1 MTQTRRV
8 RHFTRRF
15 WDRYTR
21 RLQHPF
27 EDDPGRVGRIEGTRQ
42 PMPIVDTSD
51 PLAVPAPI
59 PYLFRYLLLLRLLSL
74 ERGAKNLRLSG
85 NMRNRDFVHC

>member
-1 MTQTRRV
+1 M
-8 RHFTRRF
+8 FTRRC

-42 PMPIVDTSD
+42 PMPMIRRTLWQDLRPYHTFFDICFCFDSGPLNGGPRTCVCQETGGIEISSIV
-51 PLAVPAPI
+51 I
-59 PYLFRYLLLLRLLSL
+59 LLQLS
-74 ERGAKNLRLSG
+74 
-85 NMRNRDFVHC
+85 